1 MSHVINA
8 IEAIVMGVVTLYVAL
23 RTLTTVYKN
32 LTLVLEW
39 IVAALAF
46 FAIAYIAAVVR
57 ERHGGDI
64 GGGGGGDPTTGWFD
78 LTHFKDAVMRD
89 LVWLNVD
96 RALAFLN
103 FIKTFKQQ

>member
-8 IEAIVMGVVTLYVAL
+8 IEAVVMGVVTLYVAL

-46 FAIAYIAAVVR
+46 FAVAYIAALAR
-57 ERHGGDI
+57 DRN
-64 GGGGGGDPTTGWFD
+64 GGGGGVGSDAETGFFD

-89 LVWLNVD
+89 LVWINVD

-103 FIKTFKQQ
+103 FVKTFKQQ